1 MKQALLIGGYAQAGE
16 PGLQVAVFDE
26 DNAALAA
33 EYVFEAVPNPT
44 FSVVHANGRWVY
56 MVSETGSGD
65 GGEGH
70 VVALALEREP
80 WGLREINRQASG
92 GDHPCHLAFSVGQ
105 RWLAVTNYS
114 SGSARVFPIESD
126 GALGAPSDH
135 VQHVGHGPNAVRQQG
150 PHAHATTFTP
160 DGRYAIVA
168 DLGIDALVVY
178 RFEAETGRLID
189 PVVVSTPPGAGPRHM
204 VLDPAGRILYAA
216 MELDATIGVYA
227 YEPDSSP
234 VLREIQVLATLPPDA
249 LPGTTAA
256 DIHIDLLG
264 GRLLMSNRG
273 HNSLA
278 VCELAAD
285 GRLSLLGT
293 PSCGGDWPR
302 NFALPSGGRHI
313 LVANQ
318 YSHRVDV
325 LALPTRGAG
334 VSGPLASLPAQGA
347 ACICPLP

>member
-1 MKQALLIGGYAQAGE
+1 MKHTLLVGGYAQMGE

-26 DNAALAA
+26 DSATLAA
-33 EYVFEAVPNPT
+33 EYVFEAVTNPA
-44 FSVVHANGRWVY
+44 FIVVHPNGRWVY
-56 MVSETGSGD
+56 VVSETGSGD

-70 VVALALEREP
+70 VVALTLDRAP
-80 WGLREINRQASG
+80 WHLREINRQPSG
-92 GDHPCHLAFSVGQ
+92 GDHPCHLAFSVDQ

-114 SGSARVFPIESD
+114 SGSVRVFPLEAD
-126 GALGAPSDH
+126 GALGVPSDH
-135 VQHVGHGPNAVRQQG
+135 VQHVGHGPNATRQEG
-150 PHAHATTFTP
+150 PHAHSTTFTP

-178 RFEAETGRLID
+178 RFETEIGRLVD
-189 PVVVSTPPGAGPRHM
+189 PVAVPTPPGAGPRHLVM
-204 VLDPAGRILYAA
+204 DPAGRVLYAA
-216 MELDATIGVYA
+216 MELDSTIGVYA
-227 YEPDSSP
+227 YEPDSP
-234 VLREIQVLATLPPDA
+234 HVLRQIQVLATLPPGT
-249 LPGTTAA
+249 LPETTAA
-256 DIHIDLLG
+256 DIHIDLPG

-278 VCELAAD
+278 VCALDDD
-285 GRLSLLGT
+285 GRLGLLGT

-302 NFALPSGGRHI
+302 NFALSPSGRHI

-325 LALPTRGAG
+325 LALPASGAA

-347 ACICPLP
+347 ACICWLP